1 VTPARAAAPGG
12 PTGYPPRH
20 RMDIL
25 GISFGID
32 TSACLVRDGV
42 TVAAVLEER
51 FSRLKHDRGWPAR
64 SIAWVLAEAGTTLQ
78 DVDAVAFFWNPAV
91 HLDFPHPG
99 RSTTY
104 RHHGDYLHMVPSWLL
119 GAFAAGRDLGS
130 GHTTQQIHVEGRD
143 RPLTIHYV
151 THHRCHAA
159 VAFFPSPYEEAAV
172 LTVDGFGERISTQLG
187 SWRRDGDGHRFDVHE
202 ETRIPHSL
210 GSFYAAITAWLGF
223 RANSGEGK
231 VMGLAPYGDDRHV
244 AAFRRILR
252 LGEHARDPAKVF
264 ELDLDWFEHFL
275 DTPARVST
283 LFTDTFGPALGRDAT
298 HDDHHMAVAYA
309 CQAVTE
315 EALLGLARRLREQS
329 GLPDVVLAG
338 GVAMNSVGNGRL
350 EREGPFDTVWIQPS
364 AGDGGTAVGAALW
377 VWHVLHGGTQRSR
390 WLNDRL
396 GPQFDDEACRAA
408 LRKGGWAWTEPE
420 DVAADTASALAAG
433 ELVGWF
439 QGRAELG
446 ARALGGRSILADPR
460 KAENKDVLNA
470 RVKFREG
477 FRPFAPS
484 VIEEAAADFFEL
496 PPNGSVPFMQKVHG
510 VRPERREE
518 LGGIT
523 HVDGTARLQT
533 VSAAGSP
540 RYHALIAAFGEI
552 TGVPVVLNTSFNVR
566 GEPMVLT
573 PDDAIRCWATTGL
586 DRLVLGPCVL
596 TKP

>member
-1 VTPARAAAPGG
+1 
-12 PTGYPPRH
+12 
-20 RMDIL
+20 MDIL

-42 TVAAVLEER
+42 TVGAVLEER
-51 FSRLKHDRGWPAR
+51 FSRLKHDRNWPSQ
-64 SIAWVLAEAGTTLQ
+64 SIAWCLEQGGTSLREI
-78 DVDAVAFFWNPAV
+78 DAVAFFWNPAL
-91 HLDFPHPG
+91 HLDFAHPG
-99 RSTTY
+99 RSRVY
-104 RHHGDYLHMVPSWLL
+104 RHHGDFLHMVPSWLL
-119 GAFAAGRDLGS
+119 GSLRGAGDLDS
-130 GHTTQQIHVEGRD
+130 SHTTQQVHIEGRD
-143 RPLTIHYV
+143 RPLTIHYIA
-151 THHRCHAA
+151 HHRCHAA
-159 VAFFPSPYEEAAV
+159 AAFFPSPYDEAAV
-172 LTVDGFGERISTQLG
+172 LTVDGFGERVSTQLG
-187 SWRRDGDGHRFDVHE
+187 SWVKEDDGHRFVVHDE
-202 ETRIPHSL
+202 VRVPHSL
-210 GSFYAAITAWLGF
+210 GSFYAAVTTWLGF

-244 AAFRRILR
+244 EAFRKILR
-252 LGEHARDPAKVF
+252 LGEHARDADKVF
-264 ELDLDWFEHFL
+264 ELDLDWFEHYL
-275 DTPARVST
+275 DTPGRVSD
-283 LFTDTFGPALGRDAT
+283 LFTDTFGPALGRDAHHT
-298 HDDHHMAVAYA
+298 DHHMAVAYA

-315 EALLGLARRLREQS
+315 EALLGLAHRLRRLS

-350 EREGPFDTVWIQPS
+350 EREGPFRSVWIQPS

-377 VWHVLHGGTQRSR
+377 VWHVLHGGEHRAR
-390 WLNDRL
+390 WNHDRW
-396 GPQFDDEACRAA
+396 GPAFDDEACRAA
-408 LRKGGWAWTEPE
+408 LRKGGWTWDEPA
-420 DVAADTASALAAG
+420 DVAADTAQALADG
-433 ELVGWF
+433 QLVGWF

-446 ARALGGRSILADPR
+446 ARALGGRSIVADPR
-460 KAENKDVLNA
+460 RPENKDVLNA

-484 VIEEAAADFFEL
+484 VTEEAARDFFEL
-496 PPNGSVPFMQKVHG
+496 PDGGSVPFMQKVHS
-510 VRPERREE
+510 VRLDRRED

-533 VSAAGSP
+533 VSAEGSP

-596 TKP
+596 TKSRP